1 MIKLVCDNQLIYKT
15 ISNYLIQ
22 KDLLLTSSNKK
33 YQTVILIYDND
44 KAITLIINGHK
55 TEIPLPIDINL
66 LNSKILKKI
75 IDVNFPIGSHK
86 YFPYQRLIS
95 SQNNKSMLS
104 DIQNLII
111 SNLVINQEGIDKDN
125 LYNLIW
131 KRDKL
136 IYINK
141 LDTHLTNL
149 KKKLKQEINLKI
161 NFQSHNKI
169 LRLLID

>member
-1 MIKLVCDNQLIYKT
+1 LIKLICDNRLLYKT
-15 ISNYLIQ
+15 LSNYLIQ
-22 KDLLLTSSNKK
+22 KDLMLTSSNKN
-33 YQTVILIYDND
+33 YQTIIEIQDREKSIILN
-44 KAITLIINGHK
+44 INGDK
-55 TEIPLPIDINL
+55 IDISLPIDINF
-66 LNSKILKKI
+66 LNSQILKKV
-75 IDVNFPIGSHK
+75 IDVNFPIGSYK

-95 SQNNKSMLS
+95 NQNKKSLLS

-111 SNLVINQEGIDKDN
+111 SSLIIKKEGIDKDD

-131 KRDKL
+131 KRDKS

-149 KKKLKQEINLKI
+149 KKKLKQELNLKI
-161 NFQSHNKI
+161 NFQSQNKI

>member
-1 MIKLVCDNQLIYKT
+1 MIKLICDNQLLYKT
-15 ISNYLIQ
+15 LSNYLIQ
-22 KDLLLTSSNKK
+22 KDILLASSNNIH
-33 YQTVILIYDND
+33 QTVIEIQDREKSIILN
-44 KAITLIINGHK
+44 INGYK
-55 TEIPLPIDINL
+55 IDISLPIDINL
-66 LNSKILKKI
+66 LNSQILKKI

-111 SNLVINQEGIDKDN
+111 SNLVINQEGIDKDY